1 MSVAS
6 KQTSPQSVAEP
17 TSTSTPPRLVPAL
30 VADKPVWIECPSW
43 CVLDHVAEN
52 DRFLEDVYHSGE
64 MADLE
69 VPRFNGDPA
78 LLAFIR
84 LGLDSFG
91 SKPELRMPFLVL
103 EDGAGSGD
111 GVYMRPE
118 QAEEFAD
125 GLVAFAERVRGM
137 ARTIAASPG
146 DAS

>member
-1 MSVAS
+1 MPGA
-6 KQTSPQSVAEP
+6 
-17 TSTSTPPRLVPAL
+17 TSTPVAPASEPPTRLVPAL
-30 VADKPVWIECPSW
+30 VHGQLIHISCPSW

-64 MADLE
+64 MVDLE

-84 LGLDSFG
+84 LGLDTFG
-91 SKPELRMPFLVL
+91 SKPELRLPFLVL

-125 GLVAFAERVRGM
+125 GLVAFAERVRAM
-137 ARTIAASPG
+137 ARTISAPAG
-146 DAS
+146 DAA